1 MNYRQYLKHCKK
13 VNETPMFINGGFCFV
28 PEKEYKRIVG
38 IQKVGRHGKNRAK
51 AKKYERK
58 RKIYFLAKQK
68 AKEQE
73 EKEYFLAKQK
83 AKEQEEKEYFPMFRG
98 KGLYCAVVKGE

>member
-13 VNETPMFINGGFCFV
+13 LNETSLFQIGCFLLV
-28 PEKEYKRIVG
+28 PEKEYKRIKG
-38 IQKVGRHGKNRAK
+38 IQKVGRYGKNRAK
-51 AKKYERK
+51 AKKYKRK
-58 RKIYFLAKQK
+58 REIYFLAKQK

-73 EKEYFLAKQK
+73 EKE
-83 AKEQEEKEYFPMFRG
+83 QEEKEYFPMFMG